1 MKFFHKTTF
10 CLHQKQVVVFPGN
23 QKILINKG
31 QGFQFIGMGKNIF
44 EKSKEV
50 FEEANSIL
58 NFDLKNL
65 MFSGDLVIKNNC
77 QFLRKN

>member
-1 MKFFHKTTF
+1 
-10 CLHQKQVVVFPGN
+10 
-23 QKILINKG
+23 
-31 QGFQFIGMGKNIF
+31 MGKNIF

-65 MFSGDLVIKNNC
+65 MFSGDLVIKYNC

>member
-1 MKFFHKTTF
+1 M
-10 CLHQKQVVVFPGN
+10 
-23 QKILINKG
+23 ILNNLG

-44 EKSKEV
+44 EKSKQV

-65 MFSGDLVIKNNC
+65 MFSGDLVMNFNC
-77 QFLRKN
+77 QSFRKN